1 MWTTVQHSLLV
12 SYLTSMIPRISTLL
26 HLNYP
31 QKRSRTNPKSIA
43 TLAVGMKLNPG
54 LPRINLM
61 RNPMNLGSLLPNL
74 KSTLIRVNTNQGP
87 DMKRS
92 TLLAAFFPSLTPGSL
107 CLGPQLQSWGWMMRK
122 AVKSS
127 DLEVLPLFFHLAQ
140 LSRTPL
146 INFNMTLRLLIYPRV
161 NTLSL
166 LHPLLSGTGWD
177 SPVIRTNIRS

>member
-1 MWTTVQHSLLV
+1 
-12 SYLTSMIPRISTLL
+12 
-26 HLNYP
+26 
-31 QKRSRTNPKSIA
+31 
-43 TLAVGMKLNPG
+43 
-54 LPRINLM
+54 
-61 RNPMNLGSLLPNL
+61 MNLGSHLLNL

-87 DMKRS
+87 DMYHLPQGRISPLQPDTGFLSPLGLSPQGLFLIKTSLNMIQTPLIIGKYLCLTFPHSTLKRS
-92 TLLAAFFPSLTPGSL
+92 TLLGAFFPSLTPGSL
-107 CLGPQLQSWGWMMRK
+107 CLGPQLQSWVWTMRK

-161 NTLSL
+161 NTSSL